1 MFAEAVCV
9 WVGREVT
16 PDGGT
21 ALTGAWSI
29 WSGSYLYSSC
39 SETRFLEVDQETF
52 TVSQLSKCDALS
64 GGVVPL
70 GDDICGST
78 LQLERRVNNG
88 P

>member
-1 MFAEAVCV
+1 MKF
-9 WVGREVT
+9 GYFRRNF
-16 PDGGT
+16 GQ
-21 ALTGAWSI
+21 
-29 WSGSYLYSSC
+29 
-39 SETRFLEVDQETF
+39 TRFLEVEQETF